1 MPNSQKRQTGIY
13 TESPRTHQPQR
24 RPHSRIGTDA
34 QIRDHHNPPILEIC
48 QPHLRATQTQ
58 RQTTA
63 PSGLTE
69 DQRPH
74 LR

>member
-1 MPNSQKRQTGIY
+1 MPNSQKRQTSID
-13 TESPRTHQPQR
+13 TESPLTHQPQG
-24 RPHSRIGTDA
+24 RPHSRISANA
-34 QIRDHHNPPILEIC
+34 QIWDHHNSPILEIC
-48 QPHLRATQTQ
+48 QPHLRATQTYW
-58 RQTTA
+58 QTAT